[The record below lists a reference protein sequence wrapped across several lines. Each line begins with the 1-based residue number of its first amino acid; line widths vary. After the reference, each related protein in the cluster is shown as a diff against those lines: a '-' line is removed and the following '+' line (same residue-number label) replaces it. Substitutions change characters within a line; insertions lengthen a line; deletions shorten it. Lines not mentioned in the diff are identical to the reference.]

1 MKEEKYNENV
11 NDNITYDVNN
21 VQKKNKDTVGNI
33 ISIIAILIF
42 VFGFGI
48 IFVPRIIR
56 SAQGYHPEDDHILVS
71 MDAPGVKCKRI
82 YGSYNQ
88 EDVIASDAETK
99 IIKGKS
105 TYKAYTMANDK
116 LFELD
121 IPTSDDTVTIL
132 RADTLGYGNNSIV
145 GLSTKE
151 GFYKLSNCKYYFKDK
166 GNEKFAIPNGGDGED
181 ILFINKNNNHILMG
195 HINWG
200 DEESITFDDEIDSKL
215 GKVTDIKGEYLDNNS
230 GIIKVTVTTEGSLDG
245 LDSHW
250 FIYVINPRENNFNG
264 LGYKVIS
271 YDDNAEY
278 YVEGDDIHIKMDNEC
293 YSYDRFEGKEED
305 YNCSYYKSN
314 QSKYKS
320 TKENN

>member
-71 MDAPGVKCKRI
+71 MYAPGRQCKEI
-82 YGSYNQ
+82 YGSYNE
-88 EDVIASDAETK
+88 EDVIDSDFETK
-99 IIKGKS
+99 IIKGEK
-105 TYKAYTMANDK
+105 TYRAYTMANNK

-121 IPTSDDTVTIL
+121 IPASDETVTPL
-132 RADTLGYGNNSIV
+132 RASGRGYGDSIV
-145 GLSTKE
+145 GLSTKN
-151 GFYKLSNCKYYFKDK
+151 GFYKLSNCKYYFTNK
-166 GNEKFAIPNGGDGED
+166 GYAKFNLLYGHDRM
-181 ILFINKNNNHILMG
+181 LFINKDNNHILMG
-195 HINWG
+195 YINWG

-278 YVEGDDIHIKMDNEC
+278 YVEGNAIHIKMDNEC

-314 QSKYKS
+314 QSKFKS